1 MATELEILER
11 AESYLRKLSLGINPI
26 TDEPLNENDSSSQ
39 ERIQKCL
46 HFVADYL
53 SNDIARKKRRQ
64 ARRGEKQLISIPVEF
79 AEKYE
84 LFNEPVSI
92 SKIVGRL
99 NTLLPKEMS
108 HFLYQDI
115 AGFLTMDGVLSPV
128 ETPSGRVTNLPTDF
142 GIKVGFIKSVSTFNN
157 VEHERTLCSRL
168 GQQYILGNIQKCI
181 EIANERI
188 QKKNDAHKSNLS
200 FERKKESIPLKISED
215 LFNRYLQDGSPLTIS
230 NIASKL
236 KILSQDEE
244 NHPKISY
251 KEIRDWFTQ
260 EGFLSKTLSLDG
272 KESYT
277 PTEKGSNCGIY
288 IDDRV
293 SSNGNTYQVLMYSI
307 EAQKEFLKSRKTGG

>member
-1 MATELEILER
+1 MVTELEILER

-26 TDEPLNENDSSSQ
+26 TDEPLDENDSFSQ

-53 SNDIARKKRRQ
+53 SNDIARKKCRL
-64 ARRGEKQLISIPVEF
+64 ARRGEKRLISIPVEF

-84 LFNEPVSI
+84 LFDEPVSI

-99 NTLLPKEMS
+99 NTLLPKGMS

-128 ETPSGRVTNLPTDF
+128 ETPSKRVTSLPTDF
-142 GIKVGFIKSVSTFNN
+142 GIKVGFIKYVSSFNN
-157 VEHERTLCSRL
+157 IEQERTLCNRL
-168 GQQYILGNIQKCI
+168 GQQYILGNIQKCV

-188 QKKNDAHKSNLS
+188 QKKTMPTKAIYHLK
-200 FERKKESIPLKISED
+200 EKKESIPLKISED
-215 LFNRYLQDGSPLTIS
+215 LFNRYLQDGSSLTIS

-236 KILSQDEE
+236 KILSRDEE
-244 NHPKISY
+244 NHYKISY

-260 EGFLSKTLSLDG
+260 EGFLSKTHSLDG

-288 IDDRV
+288 VDERV
-293 SSNGNTYQVLMYSI
+293 GSNGNTYHVLMYSI
-307 EAQKEFLKSRKTGG
+307 DAQKEFLKSKKTGG